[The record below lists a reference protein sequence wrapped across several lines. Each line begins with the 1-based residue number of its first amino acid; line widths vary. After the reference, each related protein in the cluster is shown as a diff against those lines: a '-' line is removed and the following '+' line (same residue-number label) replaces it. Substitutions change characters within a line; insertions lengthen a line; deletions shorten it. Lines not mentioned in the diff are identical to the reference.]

1 MPVILGL
8 DIGSTSIT
16 GAVFSGNQKKFRMI
30 DFFNEEIPPVHTG
43 EYSEDDDYVAPLG
56 VSELIAKIIE
66 ERKLQDIEVV
76 TAVDAK
82 DCIMREI
89 SVPFTREEQI
99 RKTVFFEAENYFTGF
114 DLENTVLNH
123 IKIGEDE
130 DSSSLIVSALNNDE
144 IESHL
149 DLLKEG
155 SVDPVVVDLDT
166 CALFNAYRASA
177 VFDEEKT
184 ALVVDMG
191 ATSTKIVLVEDGKLK
206 KMRSCR
212 LETGVSAAA
221 RRLLESSEKEEETA
235 ESEEKPESAE
245 HSAVDARLTELE
257 DSLDIFEDEE
267 TSPSGSMD
275 ELDLAPGADDE
286 ELSAQDDPAGEDED
300 APPAK
305 DYQGMFPGEAKEEFN
320 YDDYLARIALEIQRS
335 LAGATQGASIELI
348 CLTGGMSSREEACA
362 FFREEFDTD
371 TVRLDF
377 TGSFEMD
384 PKCGPIK
391 PISAQG
397 AVAIGLGMA
406 PFVEDSIGVDYR
418 KGDFRYEHKFERI
431 KIPLIAASLLFFL
444 LFLQLTFWA
453 FRDWKEENARLAG
466 FKRLN
471 RNIYHEFFGESL
483 KQGADP
489 VASMNAR
496 KRIWKGRGTAAIPR
510 FVDFS
515 DALRSFPEAMK
526 DSEIYFVVKSM
537 DFSFE
542 IKQKG
547 SGKKSVDYYVQPA
560 RVEIEADTASNA
572 HVKLPKQ
579 FGGPK
584 SIFNCKASLTGSRAE
599 GKSSI
604 PLELTIKKQALDKY
618 IK

>member
-16 GAVFSGNQKKFRMI
+16 GAVFSGNQKKFRLI

-43 EYSEDDDYVAPLG
+43 EYSEDDDYVPPLG
-56 VSELIAKIIE
+56 VSELLARIIE
-66 ERKLQDIEVV
+66 EHKLKDVDVV

-89 SVPFTREEQI
+89 SVPFTGEEQI
-99 RKTVFFEAENYFTGF
+99 RKTVFFEAENHFTGF
-114 DLENTVLNH
+114 DLENTILNH
-123 IKIGEDE
+123 IKIGEDG
-130 DSSSLIVSALNNDE
+130 DSSSLIVSALNNEE

-155 SVDPVVVDLDT
+155 LVDPVVVDLDT
-166 CALFNAYRASA
+166 CALFNAYKASA

-191 ATSTKIVLVEDGKLK
+191 ATSTKIVLAEGGELK

-221 RRLLESSEKEEETA
+221 RRLLASSEKEEDAAEKETETERA
-235 ESEEKPESAE
+235 ES
-245 HSAVDARLTELE
+245 SAVDARLTELE
-257 DSLDIFEDEE
+257 NSLDIFEDEE
-267 TSPSGSMD
+267 TSPSGSVD
-275 ELDLAPGADDE
+275 ELDLAPDADDE
-286 ELSAQDDPAGEDED
+286 EASPQDVPAQEDED
-300 APPAK
+300 APPAG

-335 LAGATQGASIELI
+335 LAGVTQGSSIEVI
-348 CLTGGMSSREEACA
+348 CLTGGMSSRQGACA
-362 FFREEFDTD
+362 FFREEFDTE
-371 TVRLDF
+371 TIRLDF
-377 TGSFEMD
+377 TGSFEVE
-384 PKCGPIK
+384 PKCGSIEPIN
-391 PISAQG
+391 AQG
-397 AVAIGLGMA
+397 AVAIGLGMG
-406 PFVEDSIGVDYR
+406 PFIEDSIGVDYR
-418 KGDFRYEHKFERI
+418 RGEFRYEHKFERL
-431 KIPLIAASLLFFL
+431 KTPLIAASLLFFL
-444 LFLQLTFWA
+444 LFLQLTFWT

-466 FKRLN
+466 YKRLN
-471 RNIYHEFFGESL
+471 RNIYHEFFGEPL
-483 KQGADP
+483 KGADP
-489 VASMNAR
+489 VAAMNAR
-496 KRIWKGRGTAAIPR
+496 KRTWKGRGTAAIPR
-510 FVDFS
+510 FVDFA

-560 RVEIEADTASNA
+560 RVEIEADTSSNA
-572 HVKLPKQ
+572 QVKLPKE

-604 PLELTIKKQALDKY
+604 PLELTIKKQVLDKY
-618 IK
+618 IR